1 MAHKLTPERIAELKK
16 RLAEHPIDHKWDD
29 AYETL
34 DAYIHTE
41 DIQNKTAYEHI
52 QLKEELPE

>member
-34 DAYIHTE
+34 DAYIPPE
-41 DIQNKTAYEHI
+41 ESLSRSAYEL
-52 QLKEELPE
+52 LKLIGELPE